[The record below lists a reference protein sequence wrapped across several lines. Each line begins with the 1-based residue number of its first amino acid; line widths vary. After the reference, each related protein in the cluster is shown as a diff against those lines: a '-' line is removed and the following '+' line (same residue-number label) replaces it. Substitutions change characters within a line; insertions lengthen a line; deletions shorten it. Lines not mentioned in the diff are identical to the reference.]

1 MAGGVLLG
9 HSKTQAPPMALPP
22 LGTTAP
28 SESSAY
34 GWLME
39 KTVSEDLMGGVHRL
53 CPKVGYIHSAQ
64 MLRLQLRHMA
74 TYLYGWEMPEMLEKV
89 DV

>member
-1 MAGGVLLG
+1 
-9 HSKTQAPPMALPP
+9 
-22 LGTTAP
+22 
-28 SESSAY
+28 
-34 GWLME
+34 ME

-74 TYLYGWEMPEMLEKV
+74 TLSVWLGNAGNAGKSRCVASRERTWGFGEHTAACDYLKAKDTKHKGEK
-89 DV
+89 